1 MERYVL
7 LLALSLTAAQA
18 VRSCNAGRLGQAGAA
33 LGPNKNYALTRQA
46 IQVTSQACGSD
57 ALRY

>member
-46 IQVTSQACGSD
+46 IQVTSQA
-57 ALRY
+57 